1 MGNWSYNGY
10 NPYKCGYFTLLIT
23 GNIAH
28 RSVSF
33 LNGPKLP
40 HRKGPIRKPRLPKS
54 NDVSCRS

>member
-1 MGNWSYNGY
+1 MGNWGY
-10 NPYKCGYFTLLIT
+10 NAYNLYLKMEFHFTLQYIT

-40 HRKGPIRKPRLPKS
+40 HRKGPTF
-54 NDVSCRS
+54 VSFQGSWE